1 MYARLWDPGF
11 RGLAVKLQWGLFPA
25 NLNPVQ
31 GSEQAGTRP
40 VLVISREAIHGVL
53 PVVTVLPLTSLKPGR
68 RVYST
73 EVLVP
78 GGTAGLRTDSLVM
91 AHQVRT
97 LSKTRLGS
105 QLGNLESEALRN
117 EVRAALALYLDLE
130 HA

>member
-1 MYARLWDPGF
+1 M
-11 RGLAVKLQWGLFPA
+11 
-25 NLNPVQ
+25 
-31 GSEQAGTRP
+31 
-40 VLVISREAIHGVL
+40 LVISREAIHGVL

-73 EVLVP
+73 EVLIP

-97 LSKTRLGS
+97 LSKTQLGS
-105 QLGNLESEALRN
+105 QLGNLESDALRN